1 MLVSE
6 WIGASGGLSYNSE
19 FEAREAARFVGRP
32 YAHVDGA
39 FVDLPL
45 VERAS
50 IIAHYR
56 THNNIE
62 SAVAKKAEKK

>member
-1 MLVSE
+1 M
-6 WIGASGGLSYNSE
+6 
-19 FEAREAARFVGRP
+19 GRP
-32 YAHVDGA
+32 YAHADVA

-56 THNNIE
+56 THNDIE
-62 SAVAKKAEKK
+62 SAVVKRAEKK